1 MDAVLFHYDR
11 VNLTNFIQELMEDYL
26 VDEKVEWTVN
36 LSEEAIYYDIYTIQF
51 HRALTNIIQNSLKFL
66 DSTKKY
72 LISVFL

>member
-1 MDAVLFHYDR
+1 
-11 VNLTNFIQELMEDYL
+11 MEDYL

-72 LISVFL
+72 LRSVFL